1 MKKYFYKYISFQIIF
16 LLIILPNIKGNGVIN
31 KDGNGRR
38 DDDGRPDIMKI
49 LIDLKEEIQNLSRDI
64 AKYDTL
70 IYLLVPV
77 SCLLFLIILG
87 FSIHELVKFCKKDNE
102 DLKESTKNGL
112 YLYSKNIS
120 KMKTSSTDLSS
131 SKESQVKDLQ
141 NSFNS
146 SKMTESIISK
156 DILQSDSVNQ
166 EKSQYVAPSVKE
178 INDNQQ
184 RNDENEKYLTN
195 SGN

>member
-178 INDNQQ
+178 TNDNQQ

>member
-156 DILQSDSVNQ
+156 DILKSYSVNQ